1 LRGLLL
7 DKKVMIN
14 DAMSVGLVM
23 AVAGMEG
30 TFDTKEENYEPTN
43 DADLLEVEQSS
54 SMALF

>member
-1 LRGLLL
+1 
-7 DKKVMIN
+7 MIN